1 VVCYIAYDSGYKYNL
16 YDLSINRRAFE
27 LVGLSEIS
35 NYATVYRRSRRRRQR
50 GEIIMLIRIRRRK
63 GRMKQE

>member
-1 VVCYIAYDSGYKYNL
+1 VVCYIESDSGYEYNL

-50 GEIIMLIRIRRRK
+50 GEIIMLIRIRGRR